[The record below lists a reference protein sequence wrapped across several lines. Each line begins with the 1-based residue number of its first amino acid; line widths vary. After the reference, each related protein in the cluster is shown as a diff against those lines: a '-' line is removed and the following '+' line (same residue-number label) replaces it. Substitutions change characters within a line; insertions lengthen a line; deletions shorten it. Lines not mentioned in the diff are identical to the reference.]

1 MRWRVINASVRGSS
15 HQRSG
20 LPNQDAVEY
29 GSSPKS
35 DAPVTVLAVSD
46 GHGGGRHFRSQ
57 VGSTLAVHVA
67 VKTVQDY
74 LAGLPGAD
82 CDLPRLSQEIVH
94 AWVTAVTSDLAH
106 NPFSDAELGVLAE
119 AEGERNKD
127 SVVERPELAYGATLL
142 VAAVT
147 DERIIYLQLGD
158 GDILTVAADG
168 TTARPIVAD
177 ERLVGNQTTSL
188 CQPEA
193 WREFR
198 MTETAA
204 SADLADLPALVL
216 LSTDGYVN
224 SFRSQ
229 EDFLQIGQDYL
240 QILREQGSE
249 VLSDELPKIL
259 AEATQQGSGDDITLG
274 LLHMQ
279 VLPAASAAVSG
290 APAGARSKISKSVI
304 IRELTHE
311 RSTQEKKLTE
321 LETHYAGVQKH
332 VLQLRLAI
340 AAVVLVAIA
349 LLTQQYWRPWI
360 FAKPVKTPTPP
371 TEPAKRPVKGSPDV
385 SKGGPATG
393 DPLTPPG
400 NGGPGDKPSVGVP
413 AGADI
418 ECVLTLSSGGELIL
432 ADKKSVSTT
441 DLGLDGE
448 KKPYALVKVLSGTL
462 FLKNLSDDK
471 WTVTSPNG
479 GKQSTNVKND
489 NVPLRAGTIIEFR
502 KKGAVGTVAYRSK
515 PSKDDA
521 GTVTTAPNQ

>member
-1 MRWRVINASVRGSS
+1 MNWRVINASVRGSA

-20 LPNQDAVEY
+20 LPNQDAVDY
-29 GSSPKS
+29 GSSQRG
-35 DAPVTVLAVSD
+35 DAPMTVLAVSD

-57 VGSTLAVHVA
+57 VGSTLAVHVT
-67 VKTVQDY
+67 VKAVQDY
-74 LAGLPGAD
+74 LAGLAGAE
-82 CDLPRLSQEIVH
+82 CDLSQLSQQIVD
-94 AWVTAVTSDLAH
+94 AWVTAVKSDLAH
-106 NPFSDAELGVLAE
+106 NPFSEAELGALEE
-119 AEGERNKD
+119 AEGERSKE

-168 TTARPIVAD
+168 TTARPIAAD

-198 MTETAA
+198 VTETAT
-204 SADLADLPALVL
+204 SAGLPVLVL

-279 VLPAASAAVSG
+279 VLPAAQVAVNGASAGSK
-290 APAGARSKISKSVI
+290 SKISKSVI
-304 IRELTHE
+304 IRELTQE

-321 LETHYAGVQKH
+321 LETHYAGAQKH
-332 VLQLRLAI
+332 VLQLRLAV
-340 AAVVLVAIA
+340 AAAVLVAIA

-360 FAKPVKTPTPP
+360 SGKPVKTPP
-371 TEPAKRPVKGSPDV
+371 TEPMKRPKGNPDV
-385 SKGGPATG
+385 GKGGPAGG
-393 DPLTPPG
+393 DPLTPPPG
-400 NGGPGDKPSVGVP
+400 SGGPDVKPATGVP
-413 AGADI
+413 VAADI
-418 ECVLTLSSGGELIL
+418 ECVMTLSGGGELVL
-432 ADKKSVSTT
+432 TDKKPVSTT
-441 DLGLDGE
+441 DLGLDD
-448 KKPYALVKVLSGTL
+448 KKQPYALVKVLSGTL

-471 WTVTSPNG
+471 WTVTPPKG
-479 GKQSTNVKND
+479 GKPSTNVKMD
-489 NVPLRAGTIIEFR
+489 NVPLRAGTIIKFR
-502 KKGAVGTVAYRSK
+502 DGALGTVAYRSK

-521 GTVTTAPNQ
+521 GGTVTIAPTE

>member
-29 GSSPKS
+29 ASSPKS

-74 LAGLPGAD
+74 LAGLAGAD
-82 CDLPRLSQEIVH
+82 CDMPRLSQEIVD
-94 AWVTAVTSDLAH
+94 AWVVAVTSDLAH
-106 NPFSDAELGVLAE
+106 NPFSEAELGALME

-147 DERIIYLQLGD
+147 DERMIYLQLGD

-168 TTARPIVAD
+168 TTTRPIAED

-198 MTETAA
+198 TTETAA
-204 SADLADLPALVL
+204 SVGLPTLVL

-279 VLPAASAAVSG
+279 VLPTAPTAVSG
-290 APAGARSKISKSVI
+290 APAGSGSKISKSVI
-304 IRELTHE
+304 IRELTLE

-321 LETHYAGVQKH
+321 LETHYAGAQKH
-332 VLQLRLAI
+332 VVQLRLTI

-371 TEPAKRPVKGSPDV
+371 TEPAKRPAKGSPDAG
-385 SKGGPATG
+385 KGGPATG
-393 DPLTPPG
+393 DPPTPPG
-400 NGGPGDKPSVGVP
+400 NGGPGDKPSAGVP
-413 AGADI
+413 AGANI
-418 ECVLTLSSGGELIL
+418 ECVLTLGSGSELVL
-432 ADKKSVSTT
+432 TDKKPVSTT
-441 DLGLDGE
+441 DLGLDD
-448 KKPYALVKVLSGTL
+448 KKQPYAQVKVLSGTL

-479 GKQSTNVKND
+479 GRQSTNVKND

-521 GTVTTAPNQ
+521 GTVTAAPTE

>member
-1 MRWRVINASVRGSS
+1 MNWRVINASVRGSA

-20 LPNQDAVEY
+20 LPNQDAVDY
-29 GSSPKS
+29 GTSPRG
-35 DAPVTVLAVSD
+35 DAPITVLAVSD

-67 VKTVQDY
+67 VKAVQDY
-74 LAGLPGAD
+74 LAGLAGAE
-82 CDLPRLSQEIVH
+82 CDLSQLSQQIVD
-94 AWVTAVTSDLAH
+94 AWVTAVMSDLSH
-106 NPFSDAELGVLAE
+106 NPFSEAELGALEE
-119 AEGERNKD
+119 AEGERGKE

-168 TTARPIVAD
+168 TTARPIAAD

-198 MTETAA
+198 MTETAT
-204 SADLADLPALVL
+204 SAGLPVLVL

-240 QILREQGSE
+240 QILREQGSD

-279 VLPAASAAVSG
+279 VLPAAPVVVNGASAGSK
-290 APAGARSKISKSVI
+290 SKISKSVI
-304 IRELTHE
+304 IRQLAQE

-321 LETHYAGVQKH
+321 LETHYAGAQKH

-340 AAVVLVAIA
+340 AAVVLLAVS

-360 FAKPVKTPTPP
+360 FGKPVKTPVVPA
-371 TEPAKRPVKGSPDV
+371 EPKRPPKGSPDV
-385 SKGGPATG
+385 GKGGPAAG
-393 DPLTPPG
+393 DPLTPPPG
-400 NGGPGDKPSVGVP
+400 SGGTGDKPPAGVP
-413 AGADI
+413 GAADI
-418 ECVLTLSSGGELIL
+418 ECVMTLSNGSELVL

-471 WTVTSPNG
+471 WEVTSSEG
-479 GKQSTNVKND
+479 GKPSKKEYRKTD
-489 NVPLRAGTIIEFR
+489 NVPLRAGTIIKFR
-502 KKGAVGTVAYRSK
+502 DGALGTVSYRSK

-521 GTVTTAPNQ
+521 GTVTTAPTE

>member
-1 MRWRVINASVRGSS
+1 VWM
-15 HQRSG
+15 
-20 LPNQDAVEY
+20 
-29 GSSPKS
+29 
-35 DAPVTVLAVSD
+35 
-46 GHGGGRHFRSQ
+46 
-57 VGSTLAVHVA
+57 
-67 VKTVQDY
+67 
-74 LAGLPGAD
+74 
-82 CDLPRLSQEIVH
+82 
-94 AWVTAVTSDLAH
+94 TAVMSDLAH
-106 NPFSDAELGVLAE
+106 NPFSEAELAALEE
-119 AEGERNKD
+119 AEGERGKE

-147 DERIIYLQLGD
+147 DERMIYLQLGD

-168 TTARPIVAD
+168 TTSRPIAAD

-198 MTETAA
+198 VTETAT
-204 SADLADLPALVL
+204 SAGLPVLVL

-240 QILREQGSE
+240 QILREQGSD

-279 VLPAASAAVSG
+279 VLPAAPVAVNGASAG
-290 APAGARSKISKSVI
+290 SKSKVSKSVI
-304 IRELTHE
+304 IRQLTQE

-321 LETHYAGVQKH
+321 LETHYAGAQKH
-332 VLQLRLAI
+332 VLQLRLAV
-340 AAVVLVAIA
+340 AAAVLVAVA

-360 FAKPVKTPTPP
+360 FGKPVKTPVVPVAP
-371 TEPAKRPVKGSPDV
+371 KRPPKGSPDV
-385 SKGGPATG
+385 GKGAPATG
-393 DPLTPPG
+393 DPLTPLG
-400 NGGPGDKPSVGVP
+400 SGGQGDKPPAGVP
-413 AGADI
+413 AGANI
-418 ECVLTLSSGGELIL
+418 ECVMTLSNGSELVL

-441 DLGLDGE
+441 DLGLDG
-448 KKPYALVKVLSGTL
+448 KKQPYALVKVLSGTL

-479 GKQSTNVKND
+479 GKPTTNVKMD
-489 NVPLRAGTIIEFR
+489 NVPLRAGTVIEFR
-502 KKGAVGTVAYRSK
+502 KGAIGTVVYRSK

-521 GTVTTAPNQ
+521 GTVTTAPPE

>member
-1 MRWRVINASVRGSS
+1 M
-15 HQRSG
+15 
-20 LPNQDAVEY
+20 
-29 GSSPKS
+29 
-35 DAPVTVLAVSD
+35 
-46 GHGGGRHFRSQ
+46 
-57 VGSTLAVHVA
+57 
-67 VKTVQDY
+67 
-74 LAGLPGAD
+74 
-82 CDLPRLSQEIVH
+82 
-94 AWVTAVTSDLAH
+94 
-106 NPFSDAELGVLAE
+106 
-119 AEGERNKD
+119 
-127 SVVERPELAYGATLL
+127 
-142 VAAVT
+142 
-147 DERIIYLQLGD
+147 
-158 GDILTVAADG
+158 
-168 TTARPIVAD
+168 
-177 ERLVGNQTTSL
+177 
-188 CQPEA
+188 
-193 WREFR
+193 
-198 MTETAA
+198 
-204 SADLADLPALVL
+204 LVL

-279 VLPAASAAVSG
+279 VLPAAPVVVNGASAGSK
-290 APAGARSKISKSVI
+290 SKISKSVI
-304 IRELTHE
+304 IRQLTQE

-340 AAVVLVAIA
+340 AAVVLAAVA

-360 FAKPVKTPTPP
+360 FGKPVKAPAVP
-371 TEPAKRPVKGSPDV
+371 TEPETTAEGSPDV
-385 SKGGPATG
+385 SKGGPAVG
-393 DPLTPPG
+393 DPLAPPG
-400 NGGPGDKPSVGVP
+400 SGGPGDKPAAGVP

-418 ECVLTLSSGGELIL
+418 ECVMTLSNGGELVL

-479 GKQSTNVKND
+479 GKPTTNVKMD
-489 NVPLRAGTIIEFR
+489 NVPLRAGTVIEFR
-502 KKGAVGTVAYRSK
+502 KGAVGTVAYRSK

-521 GTVTTAPNQ
+521 GTVTTAPPE

>member
-1 MRWRVINASVRGSS
+1 VRGSS

-29 GSSPKS
+29 ASSPKS

-74 LAGLPGAD
+74 LAGLAGAN
-82 CDLPRLSQEIVH
+82 CDLPRLSQEIVD
-94 AWVTAVTSDLAH
+94 AWVAAVTSDLAH
-106 NPFSDAELGVLAE
+106 NPFSEAELGALVE
-119 AEGERNKD
+119 AEGERSKD

-147 DERIIYLQLGD
+147 DERMIYLQLGD

-168 TTARPIVAD
+168 TTSRPIAED

-198 MTETAA
+198 TTETAA
-204 SADLADLPALVL
+204 SAGLAGLPALVL

-279 VLPAASAAVSG
+279 VLPAAPAAVSG
-290 APAGARSKISKSVI
+290 VSAGSGSKISKSVI
-304 IRELTHE
+304 IRELTQE

-321 LETHYAGVQKH
+321 LETHYAGAQKH

-340 AAVVLVAIA
+340 AAVALVAIA

-360 FAKPVKTPTPP
+360 FGKPVKTPPPP
-371 TEPAKRPVKGSPDV
+371 TEPVKKTP
-385 SKGGPATG
+385 KGGPAAI
-393 DPLTPPG
+393 DPLTP
-400 NGGPGDKPSVGVP
+400 GGGGGQGDKPSAGVP

-418 ECVLTLSSGGELIL
+418 ECVLMLSSGGELVL
-432 ADKKSVSTT
+432 ADKRSVSTG

-471 WTVTSPNG
+471 WKVTSSEG
-479 GKQSTNVKND
+479 SKQSKKEYKNTD
-489 NVPLRAGTIIEFR
+489 NVPLRAGTTIEFR
-502 KKGAVGTVAYRSK
+502 TGAVGTVSYRNK

-521 GTVTTAPNQ
+521 GAVTTAPTN